1 MYIPTK
7 RIPSETQPWL
17 KSGMPQVS
25 LDAAGL
31 VALADLVTTAYRTA
45 LTGTSALLDAF
56 VLCPGLHRQQ
66 TAPQL
71 NGGEYPA
78 VAAMTS
84 GYVFRVEN
92 PATVVYLQKV
102 GLTGQLT
109 TLSVTNIK
117 YKHQRWARVLS
128 MLYSFENSTA
138 ISSMAYIG
146 AVFATFIVLTLMI
159 LSEDWW
165 GVFVILLLVFARLC
179 NTLVIRQRNQ
189 LGWQG
194 ASEPGKNG
202 DLLILLSQDRWIR
215 MRGAIDDLKAVTSGQ
230 WLRDKTFFENS
241 ISAFATLLVY
251 LDAALASNISQLG
264 KVLLLVLLA
273 TSAGLLAIANAGTE
287 ALQMHGN
294 IIKIHGPRRKYK
306 RRLELAE
313 QLIKETG
320 RDDWAARLGMVVP
333 KADDTMKL
341 KHEGAV
347 TM

>member
-1 MYIPTK
+1 
-7 RIPSETQPWL
+7 
-17 KSGMPQVS
+17 MPQVS

-56 VLCPGLHRQQ
+56 VICPGLHRQQ

-78 VAAMTS
+78 AAAMTS

-92 PATVVYLQKV
+92 PGTVVYLQKV

-109 TLSVTNIK
+109 TLSVTNTK

-138 ISSMAYIG
+138 ISSVAYLC
-146 AVFATFIVLTLMI
+146 AVFATFIVFTFMV

-179 NTLVIRQRNQ
+179 NTLVIRRRSQ

-194 ASEPGKNG
+194 ASEPGVDG
-202 DLLILLSQDRWIR
+202 DLLVLLSQDRWIR
-215 MRGAIDDLKAVTSGQ
+215 MRGAVDTLKAVTSGQ

-251 LDAALASNISQLG
+251 LDAALASNVSQLG
-264 KVLLLVLLA
+264 KVLLLVLLVS
-273 TSAGLLAIANAGTE
+273 SAALLSIANVTTDE
-287 ALQMHGN
+287 LQMHGC
-294 IIKIHGPRRKYK
+294 IIKIDGPRRKYE
-306 RRLELAE
+306 RRLQMAKE
-313 QLIKETG
+313 LIKESG
-320 RDDWAARLGMVVP
+320 RDDWAARLGMISPVTDNTTTA
-333 KADDTMKL
+333 KC
-341 KHEGAV
+341 EGAV